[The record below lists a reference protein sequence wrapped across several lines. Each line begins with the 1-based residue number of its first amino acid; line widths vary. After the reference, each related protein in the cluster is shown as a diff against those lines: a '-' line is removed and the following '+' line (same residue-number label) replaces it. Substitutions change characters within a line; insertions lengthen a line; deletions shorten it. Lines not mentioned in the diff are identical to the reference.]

1 MSFLASALRVWLAF
15 RHKYRI
21 LYPMTAHA
29 PPLRYGWT
37 TGSCATAAAKAAWT
51 ALKTGQFPDPV
62 IITLPGGQSV
72 SFALANHGF
81 NENGAWAAVVKDAGD
96 DPDVT
101 HGALIH
107 AAVRERP
114 EGSGITFV
122 AGAGVGLIT
131 RPGLPLPPGEPAIN
145 PVPRQMITRALE
157 DVSGPDVSVEVTVSV
172 ENGVALA
179 QKTLNSRLGILG
191 GLSIL
196 GTTGI
201 VVPFSCSAW
210 IDSIHRGI
218 DVARALNLSHLAA
231 TTGNVS
237 ERAVQAL
244 YGLPETALIEMGDFV
259 GGVLKYIRRHPVPRL
274 TIGGGIAKM
283 TKLAQGR
290 MDLHSKRGSADMPA
304 LAALATVAG
313 AGADLAEAIAVA
325 PTVAEA
331 FLLASHAEIPL
342 GDHIAQ
348 AARQF
353 ALSVLEGS
361 DVVLDV
367 LVFDRQG
374 QCVGRSHPVG
384 NPPLK
389 RL

>member
-1 MSFLASALRVWLAF
+1 M
-15 RHKYRI
+15 
-21 LYPMTAHA
+21 
-29 PPLRYGWT
+29 
-37 TGSCATAAAKAAWT
+37 
-51 ALKTGQFPDPV
+51 KTGQFPDPV

>member
-1 MSFLASALRVWLAF
+1 MSFLAFVQSVWLAF

-21 LYPMTAHA
+21 LYLMTAKA

-62 IITLPGGQSV
+62 LITLPGGKSA
-72 SFALANHGF
+72 SFVLAGQGF

-107 AAVRERP
+107 AAVREHP
-114 EGSGITFV
+114 SGNGVTFV
-122 AGAGVGLIT
+122 AGVGVGTIT

-145 PVPRQMITRALE
+145 PVPRQMIIRALE
-157 DVSGPDVSVEVTVSV
+157 DVSGPDVSAEVTVSV
-172 ENGVALA
+172 ENGIALA
-179 QKTLNSRLGILG
+179 KKTLNSRLGIVG

-218 DVARALNLSHLAA
+218 DVARALNLPHLAA

-237 ERAVQAL
+237 ERAVQEL
-244 YGLPETALIEMGDFV
+244 YGLPETALIEMGDFA

-290 MDLHSKRGSADMPA
+290 MDLHSKRGSADMTA
-304 LAALATVAG
+304 LAALATTAG
-313 AGADLAEAIAVA
+313 AAPDLAEAIALT

-331 FLLASHAEIPL
+331 FLLASQVGIPL
-342 GDHIAQ
+342 GDHIASV
-348 AARQF
+348 ARQF
-353 ALSVLEGS
+353 ALSILEGS
-361 DVVLDV
+361 NVMLDV

>member
-1 MSFLASALRVWLAF
+1 M
-15 RHKYRI
+15 
-21 LYPMTAHA
+21 
-29 PPLRYGWT
+29 
-37 TGSCATAAAKAAWT
+37 
-51 ALKTGQFPDPV
+51 KTGQFPDPV

-72 SFALANHGF
+72 SFALASHGF

-122 AGAGVGLIT
+122 AGAGVGTIT

-244 YGLPETALIEMGDFV
+244 YGLPETALIEMGDFA

-274 TIGGGIAKM
+274 TIGGGIAKI

-304 LAALATVAG
+304 LAALATAAG

-374 QCVGRSHPVG
+374 QCVGRSHPAG